1 MPSVISME
9 KKENKYWRSL
19 GQLNDSP
26 EYRKQLLK
34 EYRTENSDD
43 PNRFSRRNFLSIMGA
58 SIALAGLAGCRRP
71 VEKIVPYVMQPEEV
85 IPGVPEYYAT
95 TMPLGNSAYGLIVES
110 HEGRPTKIEGN
121 PKHPSSMGT
130 TNLFM
135 QASILNLYDPDRSSS
150 VRNKG
155 DKKKIDD
162 FQKFWKEQL
171 EKYTQNKGAGL
182 AVFSESFSSPTLE
195 RLKAEFH
202 KKFPKASWLVYEP
215 INDINSLTAIK
226 NLTGKSLRPLYHC
239 DKADIIVS
247 LDADFMQTET
257 ESLTAAQG
265 FTSGRKITSPED
277 KMNRLYVVESGYS
290 ITGAMADH
298 RMKLK
303 SSEIG
308 RLLWALAEELKSRG
322 IRIDVPEP
330 KLEINFDSNWLVA
343 LADDLIKARGKSLIV
358 VGRNQPTIVHELAL
372 SVNYALNN
380 LNKTIGFVEDKESIF
395 PQKLSM
401 PKLSKT
407 ESLVILGGNPVY
419 NTPVSY
425 DFQKILASTKNTI
438 HLSEYYDE
446 TSQLCGWH
454 IPRAHFLE
462 SWGDARAADGTLSV
476 IQPLIAPLFNG
487 VSDSEFMEIVN
498 SGERKAEYDLV
509 RDSWHKIIKGDFEK
523 SWRQALH
530 DGVLSGSTLKPVMTK
545 LDIGRYSEPIDRLNN
560 KDDSARLEIVFQP
573 SLLYDGRFANNGWLQ
588 ELPEPITKLV
598 WDNAAL
604 ISVKTAGKY
613 NLENGDIIKL
623 VVSENEMEIPVWV
636 IPGIADNSIHLPLGY
651 GRKKVGRIA
660 DNVGFNTY
668 KLFGGPGEMLIPGA
682 VTLTKTDKKYKMANT
697 QDHNR
702 MEGRAIFR
710 EATLDEYKKDP
721 KFAKEMVEHP
731 PLKSIYHDYDY
742 SKGYQWGMVIDLN
755 ACIGCGVCT
764 IACQSENNVPIVGKK
779 QVGKGREMHWMRND
793 RYFRGDENNPEI
805 VIMPVP
811 CQQCENAPCEEVCPV
826 AATSHDK
833 EGLNTMTYNRCIGTR
848 YCSNNCPYKVRRFNF
863 FNYTKELPE
872 VMKMLQNPYVTVRS
886 RGVMEKCTFCLQRI
900 KRVKRTAKS
909 EGRKVHDGELLT
921 ACQQA
926 CPTGAIKFGNIIEP
940 ESTVARQKSTDRNYE
955 LLAELNIRPR
965 NSYLA
970 RVRNINEKL
979 KPDVDRKGAY

>member
-1 MPSVISME
+1 MG

-19 GQLNDSP
+19 GQLNNSP

-34 EYRTENSDD
+34 EHRTENSDD
-43 PNRFSRRNFLSIMGA
+43 PNKFSRRNFLSIMGA

-71 VEKIVPYVMQPEEV
+71 VEKIVPYVRQPEEI

-95 TMPLGNSAYGLIVES
+95 TMPLGNSAYGVVVES

-121 PKHPSSMGT
+121 PKHPSSHGA

-135 QASILNLYDPDRSSS
+135 QAAILNLYDPDRSDS
-150 VRNKG
+150 VRFKG

-171 EKYTQNKGAGL
+171 EKFDKNKGEGL
-182 AVFSESFSSPTLE
+182 VVFSESFSSPTME

-202 KKFPKASWLVYEP
+202 KKFPRATWVAYEP
-215 INDINSLTAIK
+215 INDGNLLAAIK
-226 NLTGKSLRPLYHC
+226 NLTGKSLRPNYYY

-247 LDADFMQTET
+247 LDADFLQTES
-257 ESLTAAQG
+257 ESLSAAQG
-265 FTSGRKITSPED
+265 FVAGRKISSSDD

-308 RLLWALAEELKSRG
+308 GLLWALIEQLKARG
-322 IRIDVPEP
+322 ININVSKPEI
-330 KLEINFDSNWLVA
+330 KSDFNSQWLSA
-343 LADDLIKARGKSLIV
+343 LVDDLMEAQGKSLII

-372 SVNYALNN
+372 TVNNALNN
-380 LNKTIGFVEDKESIF
+380 LNKTVGFLEDKESIL

-401 PKLSKT
+401 PKLSRADT
-407 ESLVILGGNPVY
+407 MVILGGDPVY

-462 SWGDARAADGTLSV
+462 SWGDARAVDGTLSV

-487 VSDSEFMEIVN
+487 VSDVEFMSLTN
-498 SGERKAEYDLV
+498 SGESKTGYELV
-509 RDSWHKIIKGDFEK
+509 RESWSKIIKGDFEK
-523 SWRQALH
+523 GWRLTLH
-530 DGVLSGSTLKPVMTK
+530 DGILRGSASEFTKSNLNIKKYSKPRETLYNVDAATN
-545 LDIGRYSEPIDRLNN
+545 I
-560 KDDSARLEIVFQP
+560 EIVFQP

-623 VVSENEMEIPVWV
+623 VISEIEMEIPAWV

-668 KLFGGPGEMLIPGA
+668 KLFGGPDKMFFSGA
-682 VTLTKTDKKYKMANT
+682 VTLTKTARKYKMANT

-710 EATLDEYKKDP
+710 EASLDEYKKNP
-721 KFAKEMVEHP
+721 EFAREMVEHP

-742 SKGYQWGMVIDLN
+742 SEGYQWGMVIDLN

-764 IACQSENNVPIVGKK
+764 IACQSENNVPIVGKV

-900 KRVKRTAKS
+900 VRSKRTAKH

-926 CPTGAIKFGNIIEP
+926 CPTDAIKFGNIIEP
-940 ESTVARQKSTDRNYE
+940 ESTVARKKSTDRNYE

-979 KPDVDRKGAY
+979 KRDTYRNDGH